1 MNIWLH
7 PPPSHSSHFKKSWL
21 HNQASRFSHFL
32 SLQISGLMFS
42 CFTSLHLQFRF
53 LSLFTLVTFSY
64 PASSPEGQ
72 NCINSCTVG
81 SKEVAPPSLSSIF
94 WQIISLDQQR
104 ILVREK
110 RDYYSHDHQ
119 YLATRR
125 HRRDNNP
132 AADTTHSSIY
142 LNDVLWPK
150 QWYLVS
156 LCLLFVK

>member
-1 MNIWLH
+1 
-7 PPPSHSSHFKKSWL
+7 
-21 HNQASRFSHFL
+21 
-32 SLQISGLMFS
+32 MFS
-42 CFTSLHLQFRF
+42 CFTSLHLRIVFCHSSR
-53 LSLFTLVTFSY
+53 LSHLVTLPPLRDKSVLTPVY
-64 PASSPEGQ
+64 
-72 NCINSCTVG
+72 VG
-81 SKEVAPPSLSSIF
+81 SKEVVPPSLSSIF

-119 YLATRR
+119 YLATGR

-142 LNDVLWPK
+142 LNDELWPE